1 MHLLALERQL
11 RRRPAITV
19 AGSALAVLG
28 VGWLDAA
35 TGDRLSLSL
44 FYLLPVAASAW
55 AAGAR
60 AGGLMALLAATASLA
75 GDIVASGPDPV
86 AAWNALVRL
95 GVLAVVA
102 ATLSRLRTALE
113 TERQL
118 ARTDPLTGAL
128 NPRAFDAVAE
138 RELLRAL
145 RYGRPLSLAYLDLD
159 GFKLVND
166 TLGHSVG
173 DRLLQAFV
181 AELLTQVRPTDVVA
195 RIGGDE
201 FVILMPETA
210 PEDAAVALARI
221 RERLLER
228 MRMYGWPVTVSVGI
242 SAPSGPG
249 TTLDA
254 LVADADRA
262 MYEDK
267 RRARERSTA
276 AGALV
281 GGAVGS
287 AAAGA
292 AAERGG

>member
-1 MHLLALERQL
+1 MRAHALERLL
-11 RRRPAITV
+11 RRRPAIVV
-19 AGSALAVLG
+19 AGSTLAILG

-35 TGDRLSLSL
+35 TGARLSFSL
-44 FYLLPVAASAW
+44 FYLVPVASATW

-60 AGGLMALLAATASLA
+60 AGGLMALLAAAMTLA
-75 GDIVASGPDPV
+75 GELRTDDPELV

-95 GVLAVVA
+95 GVLWVVT
-102 ATLSRLRTALE
+102 ATLSRLRAALE
-113 TERQL
+113 TERRL
-118 ARTDPLTGAL
+118 AETDPLTGAL
-128 NPRAFDAVAE
+128 NPRAFDAVAG

-145 RYGRPLSLAYLDLD
+145 RYGRPLTLAYLDLD

-181 AELLTQVRPTDVVA
+181 AELSSQVRPSDVVA
-195 RIGGDE
+195 RMGGDE
-201 FVILMPETA
+201 FAILMPETT
-210 PEDAAVALARI
+210 PEQAEAVLARI
-221 RERLLER
+221 REQVLER
-228 MRMYGWPVTVSVGI
+228 MRMHGWPVTVSAGT

-249 TTLDA
+249 TTVDA

-267 RRARERSTA
+267 RRARERNDPSVPS
-276 AGALV
+276 GV
-281 GGAVGS
+281 GTEGS